1 MLVEGRPADL
11 LYNLV
16 VSVALF
22 DQDAIGVE
30 QELQSHSAPILVVI
44 RYLINGVFDHH
55 RLDQSS
61 FNTDSNLLANI

>member
-11 LYNLV
+11 FNNLV

-22 DQDAIGVE
+22 NQDAIGVE

-44 RYLINGVFDHH
+44 RYLINGVLDHH
-55 RLDQSS
+55 RLYQP
-61 FNTDSNLLANI
+61 TLDSHSDLLANI

>member
-1 MLVEGRPADL
+1 MLVESGPADL

-22 DQDAIGVE
+22 DQDAVGVE

-44 RYLINGVFDHH
+44 RYLINGVLDHH
-55 RLDQSS
+55 GLYQSS
-61 FNTDSNLLANI
+61 FDTDSDLLANI